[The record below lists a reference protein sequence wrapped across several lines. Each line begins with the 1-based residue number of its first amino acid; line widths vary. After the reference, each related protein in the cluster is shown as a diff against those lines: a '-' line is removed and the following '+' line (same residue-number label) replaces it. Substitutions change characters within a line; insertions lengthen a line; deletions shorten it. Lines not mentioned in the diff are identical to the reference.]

1 MVTRCLL
8 ANAYEKDFCFGQTI
22 TWVHS
27 HSRSWSN
34 VLTLAILL
42 WSILVE
48 INKVISCD
56 ILWQFISY
64 VLFFFWFYCSWKM
77 EHVCLFSLPS
87 YYWVLSKVSLS
98 IQLSVSNSII
108 DILAVSSAVLCLSPQ
123 CVLSFYE
130 PDEILLIN
138 QFFFTSYRNF

>member
-1 MVTRCLL
+1 MWRSEVGAICLMGTRCLL

-22 TWVHS
+22 TCVHS

-48 INKVISCD
+48 IIKLLHVIFYDNS
-56 ILWQFISY
+56 FRM
-64 VLFFFWFYCSWKM
+64 FFFFLVLWLLKNGTCMFVFITQLLLGTIKS
-77 EHVCLFSLPS
+77 ESQHTVVC
-87 YYWVLSKVSLS
+87 V
-98 IQLSVSNSII
+98 NSII

-130 PDEILLIN
+130 PDEIL
-138 QFFFTSYRNF
+138 

>member
-64 VLFFFWFYCSWKM
+64 VFFFWFYCSWKM

-138 QFFFTSYRNF
+138 QFFYII